1 MLNGFVAKQRNNEVA
16 ESRSCCQRL
25 HQRHVIRKVSP
36 TRDSS
41 NLTYP
46 RLLLSSEITP
56 IYSQSLIKIYTIYA
70 DGHFA
75 SKTSNA
81 GSRVLQVAN
90 PPPNLPHRPLLSLSP
105 TLSLLVSRRPN
116 SQIQATA
123 QLRRLNSRRLDI
135 LRRVGRRDQ
144 PTSFFKQTNARAD
157 VPFPTTLFVTSQPTI
172 SNRFHEKQK
181 KPDSPSP
188 TRYQNSP

>member
-1 MLNGFVAKQRNNEVA
+1 MAGASETADLYISNGDTVLLLAILILIVFSAQAKSMLNGFVAKQRNNEVA

-56 IYSQSLIKIYTIYA
+56 IYSQSLIKVYTIYA

-105 TLSLLVSRRPN
+105 TLSVLVSRRPN
-116 SQIQATA
+116 SQIQAT
-123 QLRRLNSRRLDI
+123 
-135 LRRVGRRDQ
+135 
-144 PTSFFKQTNARAD
+144 T
-157 VPFPTTLFVTSQPTI
+157 
-172 SNRFHEKQK
+172 
-181 KPDSPSP
+181 
-188 TRYQNSP
+188 